1 MPVGKVAATNGNSNS
16 APRVVHHNDP
26 MAHELTLDD
35 DRLFPPDDTTRKIAR
50 RIYAETRDLPVIS
63 PHGHVPPAWL
73 ADNTSFDNPTRLLI
87 TPDHYLN
94 RIMHANGVELSELG
108 VPMSRPVMDEA
119 GNRKAFRTL
128 CEHWADYRG
137 TAMRYWLTDQLV
149 RVFGVRQRP
158 SAETADAIYDTI
170 QAWIDD
176 ENHRPRQL
184 MDQFRI
190 SFLATTD
197 DPCDDLRFHQKL
209 HADTKFSEA
218 HTVVPTF
225 RPDKY
230 LEPARTDWN
239 TSIDR
244 LAEVTGLDTSTL
256 AGYTAAMENRRA
268 YFRANGAVSTDHS
281 HDDLAAEYLDDALAQ
296 ELYRKARRNEISGE
310 EAVALRRHLLM
321 DQARMAT
328 EDGLTMT
335 LHPAVWR
342 DHDPATAEAYGQDVG
357 CDIPYAVEMTKALR
371 PMLNAFG
378 NHPNLNLVLF
388 TLDED
393 TYSREIAPLAG
404 FYRSVYIGVPWWFID
419 APESI
424 MRFKQSVT
432 EMGGFSR
439 ISGMIDDTR
448 AFCSI
453 PARHDMMRRLDAAH
467 LAQLVVIHR
476 LDEDEAIDQ
485 AHRLVVDNPKKVFKL

>member
-1 MPVGKVAATNGNSNS
+1 
-16 APRVVHHNDP
+16 

-35 DRLFPPDDTTRKIAR
+35 DRLFPPDEAVRRIAR
-50 RIYAETRDLPVIS
+50 RIYAETRDLPIIS

-73 ADNTSFDNPTRLLI
+73 ADNMSFDNPTRLLI
-87 TPDHYLN
+87 TPDHYIN
-94 RIMHANGVELSELG
+94 RIMHANGVDLADLG
-108 VPMSRPVMDEA
+108 VPMTRPVMDEA
-119 GNRKAFRTL
+119 GNRAAFRLL

-149 RVFGVRQRP
+149 GVFGVTQRP
-158 SAETADAIYDTI
+158 SAETADEIYDTI

-184 MDQFRI
+184 MDQFNI
-190 SFLATTD
+190 EFIATTD
-197 DPCDDLRFHQKL
+197 DPCDDLHFHQKL
-209 HADTKFSEA
+209 RADAEFSAA
-218 HTVVPTF
+218 HTVAPTF

-230 LEPARTDWN
+230 LEPLRADWN
-239 TSIDR
+239 ANVDR
-244 LAEVTGLDTSTL
+244 LAEVTGLDTDTL
-256 AGYTAAMENRRA
+256 DGFTSAMENRRA
-268 YFRANGAVSTDHS
+268 YFKANGGVSTDHS
-281 HDDLAAEYLDDALAQ
+281 HDDVAAEYLPEDVARTLFG
-296 ELYRKARRNEISGE
+296 KARRGEITPD

-321 DQARMAT
+321 DQVRMAT
-328 EDGLTMT
+328 EDGLTLT
-335 LHPAVWR
+335 LHPAALR
-342 DHDPATAEAYGQDVG
+342 DHDLATAQQFGQDVG
-357 CDIPYAVEMTKALR
+357 CDIPYVVEFTKALR

-404 FYRSVYIGVPWWFID
+404 FYRSVFIGVPWWFID

-467 LAQLVVIHR
+467 LAQLVAVHR

-485 AHRLVVDNPKKVFKL
+485 ARRLVVDNPKKVFKL